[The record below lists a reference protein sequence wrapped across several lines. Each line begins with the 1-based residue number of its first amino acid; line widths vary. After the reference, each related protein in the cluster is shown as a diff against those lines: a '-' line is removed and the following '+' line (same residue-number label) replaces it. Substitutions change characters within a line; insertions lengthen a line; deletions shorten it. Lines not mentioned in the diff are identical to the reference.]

1 MAKSATTTKK
11 TAPVPAAPVVDTK
24 RLVSAYLK
32 IRDAK
37 NALVRAHEEEKA
49 KLDSKL
55 ELVEQALLKFLND
68 HKMDSAKAG
77 AATFYKQEEIT
88 PAGSDWDRFYKWVK
102 KEDAF
107 EAEKRIKKTFVKEY
121 MEANDGAIPPGVTVH
136 RTYAVRVRRG
146 GGDNK

>member
-1 MAKSATTTKK
+1 MAKSAKK
-11 TAPVPAAPVVDTK
+11 TTAAPAASSVDTK
-24 RLVSAYLK
+24 RLVNVYLK
-32 IRDAK
+32 MRDAK
-37 NALVRAHEEEKA
+37 TALTRQFEEEKA
-49 KLDSKL
+49 KLDGKM

-77 AATFYKQEEIT
+77 AATFYRQEEII

-107 EAEKRIKKTFVKEY
+107 EALEKRIKKTFIKEY

-146 GGDNK
+146 GSN

>member
-1 MAKSATTTKK
+1 MAKKAVATTT
-11 TAPVPAAPVVDTK
+11 TPTAPVVDTK

-77 AATFYKQEEIT
+77 AATFYRQEEII
-88 PAGSDWDRFYKWVK
+88 PAGSDWDRFYKWVVK
-102 KEDAF
+102 HDAF
-107 EAEKRIKKTFVKEY
+107 EALERRIKKTFIKEY

-136 RTYAVRVRRG
+136 RSYAVRVRRG
-146 GGDNK
+146 GNNQ

>member
-1 MAKSATTTKK
+1 MAKSATTKK
-11 TAPVPAAPVVDTK
+11 TTTAPPAAVDTK
-24 RLVSAYLK
+24 RIVSAYLK

-49 KLDSKL
+49 KLDSKI
-55 ELVEQALLKFLND
+55 ELLEQALLKFLND

-77 AATFYKQEEIT
+77 AATFYKEEEIT

-107 EAEKRIKKTFVKEY
+107 EALEKRIKKTFIKEY

-146 GGDNK
+146 GNSN